1 MTVNEHNRATTI
13 RSRRSALFSSAIV
26 LVVGALLSAGL
37 AHVHQRMLDRAR
49 TQYVEQSGTRIVVGL
64 QQQFALAGELAREFQ
79 ALFMASDNVS
89 EAAFAQANQAIHTQR
104 SEVRRVGKGWVGSCR
119 VRW

>member
-49 TQYVEQSGTRIVVGL
+49 TQYVEQSGRTEEHTSELQPLMCISYAVSCLKKNNATQQMTHHKKSRINTHY
-64 QQQFALAGELAREFQ
+64 
-79 ALFMASDNVS
+79 SHS
-89 EAAFAQANQAIHTQR
+89 HSI
-104 SEVRRVGKGWVGSCR
+104 
-119 VRW
+119 